1 VEIGRNS
8 RGFTVLVAVLML
20 WRWLR
25 RERLGLTRRPPSEG
39 EAGAVEVGAGKPQ
52 AAVA

>member
-1 VEIGRNS
+1 
-8 RGFTVLVAVLML
+8 ML